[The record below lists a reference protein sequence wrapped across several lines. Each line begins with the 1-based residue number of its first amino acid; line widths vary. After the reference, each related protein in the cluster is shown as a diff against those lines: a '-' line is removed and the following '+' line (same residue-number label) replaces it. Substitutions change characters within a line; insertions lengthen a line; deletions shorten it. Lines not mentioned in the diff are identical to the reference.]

1 MNLARKIHLREGESI
16 IASAQRFWLTLIWK
30 YILGLLFWFA
40 SFFFMFRLFAFGW
53 WGYALFGLGIFIGL
67 FIICRTWFFSSHN
80 IFIITSERVV
90 DISRQGWFD
99 EVVSSVS
106 LNDIHDASVRKKG
119 MCAGIFNYGN
129 LCVETRS
136 KQFVVEEEK
145 IKNPQ
150 KMQALILEAEEKY
163 RQSRR
168 LSNIQAVYHS
178 FIKIIPEIADNDL
191 LSVHEL
197 IRIRLEEQGGGP
209 GNEVV

>member
-16 IASAQRFWLTLIWK
+16 IASAQRFWVTLIWW

-40 SFFFMFRLFAFGW
+40 SFFFMFRLFTFGW

-67 FIICRTWFFSSHN
+67 FIIFRTWFFSSHN
-80 IFIITSERVV
+80 IFIITGERVV

-99 EVVSSVS
+99 EIVSSVS
-106 LNDIHDASVRKKG
+106 LNDIHDVSMRKKG
-119 MCAGIFNYGN
+119 ICASIFNYGN
-129 LCVETRS
+129 LSVETKS
-136 KQFVVEEEK
+136 KQFIVEEEK

-150 KMQALILEAEEKY
+150 KLQVLILEAEEKY

-178 FIKIIPEIADNDL
+178 FIKIIPDIADNDL

-197 IRIRLEEQGGGP
+197 IRIRLEEKDGGSTG
-209 GNEVV
+209 EVV

>member
-16 IASAQRFWLTLIWK
+16 IASAQRFWITLIWW
-30 YILGLLFWFA
+30 YVLGLLFWFA
-40 SFFFMFRLFAFGW
+40 SFFFMFRLFTFGW

-67 FIICRTWFFSSHN
+67 FIIFRTWFFSSHN
-80 IFIITSERVV
+80 IFIITGERVV

-99 EVVSSVS
+99 EIVSSVS
-106 LNDIHDASVRKKG
+106 LNDIHDATIRKKG
-119 MCAGIFNYGN
+119 MCASMFNYGN
-129 LCVETRS
+129 LSVETRS
-136 KQFVVEEEK
+136 RQFVVEAEK

-150 KMQALILEAEEKY
+150 KMQVMILEAEEKY

-178 FIKIIPEIADNDL
+178 FIKIIPDIADNDL

-197 IRIRLEEQGGGP
+197 IRIRLEEKDGGLNG
-209 GNEVV
+209 EVV